1 MASLEAMVK
10 AKISQ
15 TYLNRAFSIIEI
27 LVVIVIIGIASS
39 SFILL
44 FQLPTNYVSIKEK
57 INFYKYLS
65 LYSGNVYKFNNSG
78 IYEVNGDDITLI
90 DDKLPFEV
98 QSTAQNNLVNN
109 VSNDQ
114 HYFLIIYP
122 GLEMSTN
129 YLTLANGE
137 RVTLIDES

>member
-44 FQLPTNYVSIKEK
+44 FQLPANYVSIKEK

-78 IYEVNGDDITLI
+78 IYEVNGDDITFI

-98 QSTAQNNLVNN
+98 QSITHNSLVNN
-109 VSNDQ
+109 ISNDQ

>member
-1 MASLEAMVK
+1 MVSLEAMVK

-44 FQLPTNYVSIKEK
+44 FQLPANYVSIKEK

-98 QSTAQNNLVNN
+98 QSTAHNNLVNN

-129 YLTLANGE
+129 YLTLANGK

>member
-44 FQLPTNYVSIKEK
+44 FQLPANYVSIKEK

-90 DDKLPFEV
+90 DDKLPIEV
-98 QSTAQNNLVNN
+98 QLTANNNLVNN

-114 HYFLIIYP
+114 DYFLIIYP